1 MLDINEEENEKTNEE
16 LKAMGYKRAAL
27 FKVDI
32 TDEEQLKDTLK
43 RVKTQIGEVNI
54 AVMAAAPTF
63 KAKSILD
70 TNYKEDIEK
79 HFKIGYLSQLWMI
92 QELVKPMIKKNSGHF
107 VQISSSA
114 ALGDMPFI
122 SSYASFKLAQTKL
135 LETLREE
142 LIMNGINGIHTT
154 ISYMAVLDGGIADS
168 FGDSYDFHKRIVV
181 NGAYAARKITS
192 AVLKNK
198 HYVFL
203 PEVNRWATTLKYIFS
218 PCVLRA
224 LIFFNAKLNP
234 KYLNLKRIVD

>member
-1 MLDINEEENEKTNEE
+1 
-16 LKAMGYKRAAL
+16 MGYKRASL

-32 TDEEQLKDTLK
+32 TDEEQLKDTLRK
-43 RVKTQIGEVNI
+43 VKTQVGEVNI

-142 LIMNGINGIHTT
+142 LIMNGINGVHTT
-154 ISYMAVLDGGIADS
+154 ISFVGALDGGLADAFSDS
-168 FGDSYDFHKRIVV
+168 FAFNKRIVV
-181 NGAYAARKITS
+181 TGSFAAKQIIS

-198 HYVFL
+198 YYLFM
-203 PEVNRWATTLKYIFS
+203 PEINRWTTTLKHVIS
-218 PCVLRA
+218 PVILRA
-224 LIFFNAKLNP
+224 FIYLTVKINP
-234 KYLNLKRIVD
+234 KYLILKNFRN